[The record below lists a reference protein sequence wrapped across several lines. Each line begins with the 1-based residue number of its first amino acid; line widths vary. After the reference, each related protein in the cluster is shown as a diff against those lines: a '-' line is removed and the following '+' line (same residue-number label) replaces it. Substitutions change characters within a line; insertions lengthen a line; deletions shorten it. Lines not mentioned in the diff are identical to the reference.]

1 MEVMNKTDLEAYL
14 EANTDSKLRLILAD
28 MYLQENDPERADAI
42 CRQEI
47 TRNPRYPVAYYLLA
61 TVELKSNETADAIE
75 HLKQTIALD
84 SGFLEAYYKLI
95 EIGHS
100 ILSPEV
106 LESYYLKIAELNPLD
121 ENARREVQKIA
132 DKAAAAVPEPPVEP
146 ETAQPE
152 PAETAPAPQIS
163 EEEAHLGHIEPEP
176 EIKSAENLTRENI
189 KEPGEPE
196 TAPQSTGGA
205 PSTIAEMF
213 NKLKSKP
220 LSEVQ
225 KEDWTL
231 PVIEEKKLDEK
242 KDESDDLK
250 SQEPALPQAEANV
263 PAETKTSSKKTS
275 KKTPVQTSKT
285 KSKTASPKSKRSGKN
300 DQDSADS
307 DESGPTKV
315 ELKIPVPTFTLV
327 EVFKKQKLYDEALQ
341 LLDVLEKRS
350 KNKEKIARARAEIL
364 QLKIDEGL

>member
-1 MEVMNKTDLEAYL
+1 MDLQNKSDLEAYL
-14 EANTDSKLRLILAD
+14 EANTDSKLRLMLAD
-28 MYLQENDPERADAI
+28 MYLQENDLEQAGAI

-61 TVELKSNETADAIE
+61 TAEVKSNETTDAIE

-106 LESYYLKIAELNPLD
+106 LESYYLKIAELNPMD

-132 DKAAAAVPEPPVEP
+132 DKTAAAVPEQPVATDLAQP
-146 ETAQPE
+146 ETAEKAPE
-152 PAETAPAPQIS
+152 KELTEAPSLQIS
-163 EEEAHLGHIEPEP
+163 EEEAHLGPLEPQP
-176 EIKSAENLTRENI
+176 ENL
-189 KEPGEPE
+189 EPE
-196 TAPQSTGGA
+196 TAPQSTGSA
-205 PSTIAEMF
+205 PSALTEMF

-220 LSEVQ
+220 LAEVQ

-231 PVIEEKKLDEK
+231 PVIEEKKPDKKKEEPDE
-242 KDESDDLK
+242 LK
-250 SQEPALPQAEANV
+250 PPEPVSLQDEANV
-263 PAETKTSSKKTS
+263 PAEPEASRKKTS
-275 KKTPVQTSKT
+275 KKKPVQTSKA
-285 KSKTASPKSKRSGKN
+285 KSITASPKSKRSGKN

-364 QLKIDEGL
+364 QLKIDEEL

>member
-14 EANTDSKLRLILAD
+14 ESRPDSKLRLILAD
-28 MYLQENDPERADAI
+28 MYLQENELEQADAI

-61 TVELKSNETADAIE
+61 LAEVKSNETADAIE
-75 HLKQTIALD
+75 HLKQTVALD

-100 ILSPEV
+100 ILSPGV
-106 LESYYLKIAELNPLD
+106 LESYYLKIAELNPMD

-132 DKAAAAVPEPPVEP
+132 DVTAAAVPEPPVATDLAQP
-146 ETAQPE
+146 ETAEKAPE
-152 PAETAPAPQIS
+152 PELPEAPSPQIS
-163 EEEAHLGHIEPEP
+163 EEEAHLGSLEPEQ
-176 EIKSAENLTRENI
+176 ENL
-189 KEPGEPE
+189 EPE
-196 TAPQSTGGA
+196 TAPQSTGSA
-205 PSTIAEMF
+205 PSTLTEMF

-220 LSEVQ
+220 LAEVQ

-231 PVIEEKKLDEK
+231 PVIEEKKPDEK
-242 KDESDDLK
+242 KAEPDELK
-250 SQEPALPQAEANV
+250 PPEPVSPQTPVNGPAEPQAS
-263 PAETKTSSKKTS
+263 PKKTS
-275 KKTPVQTSKT
+275 KKKPAQKSKA
-285 KSKTASPKSKRSGKN
+285 KSKTAPPKNKRSGKN
-300 DQDSADS
+300 GLDPADS
-307 DESGPTKV
+307 DEFNPTKI

-350 KNKEKIARARAEIL
+350 KNKEKITQARAEIL
-364 QLKIDEGL
+364 QLKIDEEL

>member
-1 MEVMNKTDLEAYL
+1 MDLQNKSDLEAYL
-14 EANTDSKLRLILAD
+14 ETNTDSKLRLMLAD
-28 MYLQENDPERADAI
+28 MYLQENDLEQAGAI

-61 TVELKSNETADAIE
+61 MAEVKSNETTDAIE

-106 LESYYLKIAELNPLD
+106 LESYYLKIAELNPMD

-132 DKAAAAVPEPPVEP
+132 DKTAAAVPEQPVETDLAQP
-146 ETAQPE
+146 ETAEKAPE
-152 PAETAPAPQIS
+152 KELTEAPSPQIS
-163 EEEAHLGHIEPEP
+163 EEEAHLGPIEPEP
-176 EIKSAENLTRENI
+176 ES
-189 KEPGEPE
+189 
-196 TAPQSTGGA
+196 APQSTGGA
-205 PSTIAEMF
+205 PSTLTEMF
-213 NKLKSKP
+213 SKLKSKP
-220 LSEVQ
+220 LAEVQ

-231 PVIEEKKLDEK
+231 PVIEEKKPDKK
-242 KDESDDLK
+242 KDEPDELK
-250 SQEPALPQAEANV
+250 PSEPDSLKDEANV
-263 PAETKTSSKKTS
+263 PAEPEVSRKKTS
-275 KKTPVQTSKT
+275 KKNPTQTSKT
-285 KSKTASPKSKRSGKN
+285 KSRTTSPKSKRSGKN